1 MGIGYLNIFEH
12 HRISSSSAMV
22 TWEVSSAAI
31 AWMFMA
37 PNKNGD
43 DLGMVQ
49 MAWGNPQWK
58 WKYNLFKLQNSHHLA
73 I

>member
-1 MGIGYLNIFEH
+1 
-12 HRISSSSAMV
+12 MV

-49 MAWGNPQWK
+49 MAWGKPTVEVEVQFVQAPKLSSFGHLDPFRK
-58 WKYNLFKLQNSHHLA
+58 WFCSVCVS
-73 I
+73 